1 MTTPAIGA
9 RLPAL
14 GIICMQMSPLAAGR
28 GAVNLGQGFALP
40 MATRIWP
47 TCSARQCIGK
57 I

>member
-1 MTTPAIGA
+1 MTTPALGA